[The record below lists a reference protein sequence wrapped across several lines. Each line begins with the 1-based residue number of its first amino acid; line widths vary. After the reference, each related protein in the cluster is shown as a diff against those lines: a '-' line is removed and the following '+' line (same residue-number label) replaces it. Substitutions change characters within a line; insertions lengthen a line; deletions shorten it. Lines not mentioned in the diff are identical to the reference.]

1 MDQEAASDGSFN
13 VEDVVV
19 YEFADWQISDVE
31 IAMNHI
37 RMQIKVIENSNSVSV
52 SIQKQDQEEFDA
64 ILEELDEEWMDDPIQ
79 RRIDELIEWGT
90 EDWWRWDIE
99 HDNDRSKIFD
109 VGIEDDEYMFC

>member
-1 MDQEAASDGSFN
+1 MDQEAANDGSFN
-13 VEDVVV
+13 AEDVVI

-52 SIQKQDQEEFDA
+52 SIQKQDEEEFDA

-99 HDNDRSKIFD
+99 HDDDRSQIFD
-109 VGIEDDEYMFC
+109 VGIQDDEYMFC

>member
-1 MDQEAASDGSFN
+1 MDQEAASDSSFN
-13 VEDVVV
+13 AEDVVT

-31 IAMNHI
+31 IAMNRI

-52 SIQKQDQEEFDA
+52 SIQKQDVEEFDA

-99 HDNDRSKIFD
+99 HDDDRSQIFD
-109 VGIEDDEYMFC
+109 VGIQDDEYMFC